1 MEDINIQILTCV
13 YIGIVDYFPE
23 EKITARGEAEGSNF
37 PRGEV
42 IHYTNIHTG
51 QYLFYYTESYFIK
64 QCVFLHYNVSCLLC
78 V

>member
-1 MEDINIQILTCV
+1 M

-23 EKITARGEAEGSNF
+23 EKITGSNF

-42 IHYTNIHTG
+42 IHYTNIHIG

-64 QCVFLHYNVSCLLC
+64 QY
-78 V
+78 